1 MKKDNDAKQQISN
14 RMSEK
19 NSLLLTVVLQLLNR
33 WVYFVFHTTLC
44 GPVKT
49 FSHVYKK
56 ASPFQLGYSCCATSL
71 VFRW

>member
-1 MKKDNDAKQQISN
+1 MKKDDAKQQISN

-19 NSLLLTVVLQLLNR
+19 NCLLLTVVLQLLNCR
-33 WVYFVFHTTLC
+33 VYFVFHTTLC

-49 FSHVYKK
+49 FSHVYEKT
-56 ASPFQLGYSCCATSL
+56 SPFQLGYSCCATSL